1 MNSKFFPFDKPFY
14 KDILFYGF
22 IYLTYYNL
30 SRDLR
35 ELVEY
40 GFGNLVFQLIEI
52 ILDAL
57 LISWV
62 FAILLSGLRLYISN
76 KIEARK
82 SKIRDSKNSDKEQQI
97 ILTKFDKPISEM
109 TTDERKAAAQRLTDN
124 FFNHYKDN
132 SNGREI

>member
-1 MNSKFFPFDKPFY
+1 MNSRFFPFNKPFY
-14 KDILFYGF
+14 KDFLFYGF
-22 IYLTYYNL
+22 IYLFYYNF

-40 GFGNLVFQLIEI
+40 GDGNLVFQLIEI
-52 ILDAL
+52 IANTL

-62 FAILLSGLRLYISN
+62 FAIIVSGLRLYITN

-82 SKIRDSKNSDKEQQI
+82 SKLRYSKDGNEAQQI

-109 TTDERKAAAQRLTDN
+109 TSEERKAAAKRLTDN
-124 FFNHYKDN
+124 FFNQDKGN
-132 SNGREI
+132 

>member
-1 MNSKFFPFDKPFY
+1 MNSRLFPFNKPFY

-40 GFGNLVFQLIEI
+40 GYGNLVFQLIEI
-52 ILDAL
+52 ILNAL
-57 LISWV
+57 LIAWV
-62 FAILLSGLRLYISN
+62 FAILLSGLRLYLSN

-82 SKIRDSKNSDKEQQI
+82 SKMRNSKNSNKEQQI
-97 ILTKFDKPISEM
+97 SLTKFDKPISEM
-109 TTDERKAAAQRLTDN
+109 TPEERKAAAKRLTDN
-124 FFNHYKDN
+124 FFNQDKGN
-132 SNGREI
+132 SIG